1 MGGNHSVAPSHASV
15 ITYGANTRSVSQRGV
30 HGIQLRT
37 TMERGDRVRRS
48 LHGVGVVVSVEHQS
62 ARADDGSNVN
72 RFGIDVVVLMCT
84 PTAVGLGVPRRVST
98 SAGTIEGPPGPR
110 DLRG

>member
-1 MGGNHSVAPSHASV
+1 MRWSCRPQEEAPWGGNHSAAPPHASV

-72 RFGIDVVVLMCT
+72 RVGIDVVVCVHQLRL
-84 PTAVGLGVPRRVST
+84 ALGCR
-98 SAGTIEGPPGPR
+98 AG
-110 DLRG
+110 